1 MIQLAF
7 LALAILIGYVAT
19 GPHSGVG
26 AEIKPIVQSHVFSIA
41 GWEFNTILTEQIPG
55 LFHPQDNKDVQAVL
69 QYFKNAEQER
79 ALENQVSVAAAG
91 GPGNLSQS
99 EAELNAL
106 RQKQEAA
113 RREVESVIEQQIR
126 GALEGQGIYSPF
138 FNLHFSFPPVDFILA
153 MPPKNLV
160 ISPRDKIEAINET
173 LLDPDT
179 TLQTSEQVESEIYS
193 RLDLSALVIDIG
205 GLGATLPTF
214 VAEDM
219 DLQYTI
225 STAAHE
231 WLHQY
236 LAFKPLGFLYV
247 LNEVGLKQSQDVIDI
262 NETLAD
268 IIGNEIG
275 NMVYD
280 KYYSQY
286 ESPPSSGGGTPGSQP
301 SFDFNAEMRTI
312 RKQVDLLLSEGK
324 VDEAETYMD
333 SMRAYLAGNG
343 YYIRKLN
350 QAYFAFYGT
359 YADQPT
365 SVNPIGAEMKQLRA
379 ESTSLKQFLDRASA
393 LTSRQALQRASGR

>member
-1 MIQLAF
+1 MVQLLF
-7 LALAILIGYVAT
+7 LAIAVLIGYVAT

-41 GWEFNTILTEQIPG
+41 AWELHTFTTEQIPR
-55 LFHPQDNKDVQAVL
+55 LFHSKDTSDVQAVV

-79 ALENQVSVAAAG
+79 ALESQMSMAAAG
-91 GPGNLSQS
+91 GPGSVPQTQK
-99 EAELNAL
+99 ELKAL
-106 RQKQEAA
+106 RQEQEAA
-113 RREVESVIEQQIR
+113 RRTVEAVIEKQIR
-126 GALEGQGIYSPF
+126 DTLSEQGIYSPF
-138 FNLHFSFPPVDFILA
+138 FNLRFSFPPVDFILA
-153 MPPKNLV
+153 MPPQNLV
-160 ISPRDKIEAINET
+160 ISPRDRIEAINET
-173 LLDPDT
+173 LLNPDT
-179 TLQTSEQVESEIYS
+179 SLQTAEQIESEIEQ
-193 RLDLSALVIDIG
+193 LNLSALVTDIG

-219 DLQYTI
+219 DLKYTL
-225 STAAHE
+225 STAVHE

-247 LNEVGLKQSQDVIDI
+247 LNEVGIKQSQDVDDI

-268 IIGNEIG
+268 IVGNEIG

-280 KYYSQY
+280 KYYRQY
-286 ESPPSSGGGTPGSQP
+286 ENSPSGGEGGTGGQP
-301 SFDFNAEMRTI
+301 SFDFNAEMRKI

-324 VDEAETYMD
+324 IDEAEQYMD
-333 SMRAYLAGNG
+333 AMRVYLADHG

-365 SVNPIGAEMKQLRA
+365 SINPIGAEMKQLRT
-379 ESTSLKQFLDRASA
+379 ESVTLKQFLDRASS
-393 LTSRQALQRASGR
+393 LTSRQALQQAAGT